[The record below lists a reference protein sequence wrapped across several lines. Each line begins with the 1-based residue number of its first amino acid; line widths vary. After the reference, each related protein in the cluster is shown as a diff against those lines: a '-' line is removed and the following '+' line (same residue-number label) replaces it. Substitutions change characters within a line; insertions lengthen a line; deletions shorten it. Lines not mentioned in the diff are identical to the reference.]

1 MAYKPCRVGPL
12 RINRSAKVACGAKS
26 GTPWTDFGYRMLE
39 QFEQVGKSIGDPS
52 RLRILKLLEPGEL
65 CVCQVTAV
73 LELAPAT
80 VSKHLSLLRQ
90 AGLVVQRKS
99 GRWVYYRLAD
109 RSVNPYAPAMLAL
122 VRGVL
127 GDDDIITEDRR
138 TLDKV
143 KETPLEAL
151 CANPERP

>member
-1 MAYKPCRVGPL
+1 
-12 RINRSAKVACGAKS
+12 
-26 GTPWTDFGYRMLE
+26 MLE